1 MKQLKYLLLM
11 LCALMLT
18 SCTSVGREYQLIE
31 RPEINRSPLQGRWI
45 VTSVEAQTNDANDL
59 QSIVGSDA
67 IFAPHAVVFAS
78 QKIVDPEYTVK
89 KGKTDYL
96 MKVGYNKTKA
106 DVGIAGDNLFIIDI
120 YQDDEKLF
128 TVYREKDD
136 VAYMDIYG
144 NLLQLVKTKGNLDE
158 RQLKN
163 LMEQAD
169 PGKTYYS
176 RVPGK

>member
-1 MKQLKYLLLM
+1 MKKRLPILLL
-11 LCALMLT
+11 LLFLTACGPIKGDYRIIEKPAL
-18 SCTSVGREYQLIE
+18 
-31 RPEINRSPLQGRWI
+31 NRSPLQGRWV
-45 VTSVEAQTNDANDL
+45 VTKIQTVTDDSVDL
-59 QSIVGSDA
+59 RPVIGSDA
-67 IFAPHAVVFAS
+67 IFAPMGGIFNGQRIENLTYV
-78 QKIVDPEYTVK
+78 IR

-96 MKVGYNKTKA
+96 MKVGYNKTKD

-144 NLLQLVKTKGNLDE
+144 NLLQLVKTKGSLDE

-163 LMEQAD
+163 LMEQAEAHR
-169 PGKTYYS
+169 TYYS